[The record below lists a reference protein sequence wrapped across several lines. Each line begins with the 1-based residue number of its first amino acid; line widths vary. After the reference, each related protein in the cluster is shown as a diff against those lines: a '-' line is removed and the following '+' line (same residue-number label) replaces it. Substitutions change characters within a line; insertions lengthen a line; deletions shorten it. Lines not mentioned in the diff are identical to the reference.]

1 MKSPKLSKKGYDR
14 FQINQES
21 FMKRLAFVLAFLL
34 LGILR
39 LPEAHAQEWELDEL
53 VELAALDINDF
64 WEGVFDE
71 IDERYVAPDVEVSG
85 RAEFRTGCGRIS
97 AEVGPFYC
105 PPDHKIYLP
114 EWFMDYELETVGD
127 FAVVVILAHEWGHAI
142 QSQWEGVRDE
152 FSILTELQAD
162 CFAGAYTRHAADFSE
177 NVTLSEGD
185 LQEGVVALYFAG
197 DLSTDWFDETAH
209 GDSQQRLTMFLT
221 GFQDGYAS
229 C

>member
-1 MKSPKLSKKGYDR
+1 MKP
-14 FQINQES
+14 
-21 FMKRLAFVLAFLL
+21 LAFFLAFLL
-34 LGILR
+34 LGLVS
-39 LPEAHAQEWELDEL
+39 LPKADAQEWDLDEL

-64 WEGVFDE
+64 WKETFDE
-71 IDERYVAPDVEVSG
+71 IGERYIEPEVEIFT
-85 RAEFRTGCGRIS
+85 RAEISTGCGRIP

-105 PPDHKIYLP
+105 PPDHQIYLP
-114 EWFMDYELETVGD
+114 EWFMEYQLENVGD

-142 QSQWEGVRDE
+142 QNIYSGARFE

-177 NVTLSEGD
+177 NVQLSEGD

-221 GFQDGYAS
+221 GFQDGYQA